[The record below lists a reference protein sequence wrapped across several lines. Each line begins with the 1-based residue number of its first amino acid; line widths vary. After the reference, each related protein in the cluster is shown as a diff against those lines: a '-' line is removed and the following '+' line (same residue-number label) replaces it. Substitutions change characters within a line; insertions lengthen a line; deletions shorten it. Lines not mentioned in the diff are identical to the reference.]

1 MSDKIVTLSIGGGG
15 KQTSSFI
22 KDIILKNFN
31 NDIID
36 NLGDPS
42 HIKTDSLS
50 AFTTDSFV
58 IRPEFFNGGNIGKLS
73 ICGTVN
79 DLAVSGARPEYL
91 SFALVVAE
99 GYSLNDLEKIV
110 ESAAEE
116 AKKAGVKIVCG
127 DTKVVER
134 GGIDGVIINTCGVGR
149 VIKNLNDYAS
159 IEVGDKVI
167 ITSDIARHGM
177 AVMLGRGEFGFS
189 GNIESDCA
197 CLNHMMEEVYPYN
210 VKFSRD
216 ATRGGV
222 AAVLNEIAEK
232 SGKGFIIHEE
242 DIPLRQDVAELC
254 DTLGYDPLSV
264 ANEGA
269 AVIIVSDDHH
279 EKVLDIIRN
288 TETGKN
294 AKVIGSVT
302 NNNKVILD
310 TISGGKRHIDL
321 PPGELLPRIC

>member
-36 NLGDPS
+36 NLGDAS

-99 GYSLNDLEKIV
+99 GYSLDDLEKIV

-116 AKKAGVKIVCG
+116 AKKPV
-127 DTKVVER
+127 
-134 GGIDGVIINTCGVGR
+134 
-149 VIKNLNDYAS
+149 
-159 IEVGDKVI
+159 
-167 ITSDIARHGM
+167 
-177 AVMLGRGEFGFS
+177 
-189 GNIESDCA
+189 
-197 CLNHMMEEVYPYN
+197 
-210 VKFSRD
+210 
-216 ATRGGV
+216 
-222 AAVLNEIAEK
+222 
-232 SGKGFIIHEE
+232 
-242 DIPLRQDVAELC
+242 
-254 DTLGYDPLSV
+254 
-264 ANEGA
+264 
-269 AVIIVSDDHH
+269 
-279 EKVLDIIRN
+279 
-288 TETGKN
+288 
-294 AKVIGSVT
+294 
-302 NNNKVILD
+302 
-310 TISGGKRHIDL
+310 
-321 PPGELLPRIC
+321 